1 MGKADVYESDYL
13 ENEEIFAD
21 LVNGVLYNGEQV
33 VKPQELEEQDG
44 ELRSALGNVFGSDVK
59 KVVRD
64 KVRLWKGTM
73 LAVLAVE
80 NQTRVDYRMVT
91 RAMLSEA
98 MAYDKQWKRMKS
110 KLSEELRER
119 AGSEEESAGSEEEY
133 AGSVG
138 ECEGSVEE
146 CAVSEEE
153 YAESVLKNADVM
165 SGGGAGEAGITPDEF
180 ISGMRK
186 EDKFAPV
193 ITIVVYYGKGK
204 SWDGATELYELL
216 DVEGNKEKIL
226 PFISNYRLNLFDY
239 HDYEEFGQFHS
250 ELQSVFEFLRFSGDK
265 EQMKEKMEEHRDR
278 YEDLSREAKILL
290 SKLTNIKKIPGV
302 GEKEFERGEF
312 DMCKAFEDMKE
323 EGREEGKIEGKA
335 EERENGIRS
344 ALNII
349 KEFSGSREQGITAL
363 IKEYRL
369 SREKA
374 MEKVAL
380 YW

>member
-64 KVRLWKGTM
+64 KVRLWKGTV

-98 MAYDKQWKRMKS
+98 MAYDKQWKKMRG
-110 KLSEELRER
+110 KLSEELSER
-119 AGSEEESAGSEEEY
+119 AG
-133 AGSVG
+133 
-138 ECEGSVEE
+138 
-146 CAVSEEE
+146 SEEE
-153 YAESVLKNADVM
+153 YAESVLENADVM

-186 EDKFAPV
+186 EDRFIPV

-265 EQMKEKMEEHRDR
+265 EQMKKKMEEHRDR

-323 EGREEGKIEGKA
+323 EGREEGKIEGRAEGKA

-349 KEFSGSREQGITAL
+349 KEFSGSREQGISAL
-363 IKEYRL
+363 IKEYSL
-369 SREKA
+369 SRENA